1 MSGGLLKGTIHRGAC
16 FYPFFIP
23 QTISDPSL
31 NKVVLPPKDQLK
43 YRRLGVFHFAHFIG
57 GIPLDPLPS
66 KKVQTE
72 GRKIFEGKVPTTD
85 E

>member
-1 MSGGLLKGTIHRGAC
+1 M
-16 FYPFFIP
+16 
-23 QTISDPSL
+23 
-31 NKVVLPPKDQLK
+31 LPPKDQLK
-43 YRRLGVFHFAHFIG
+43 YRRLGVFHFAHFIS